1 VRPTHSVMEIGE
13 DCCRL
18 SPPSNVLAMD
28 GIDKVGLAYGGES
41 FVSNEMTQRPA
52 AAFDHI
58 FAAHVY
64 SLRRGSRGCPS
75 SNPDRRGDRSRKDA
89 RGG

>member
-1 VRPTHSVMEIGE
+1 VRPTHSVMKSVKAAPFIF
-13 DCCRL
+13 
-18 SPPSNVLAMD
+18 SSNVLAMD

-41 FVSNEMTQRPA
+41 FVSNETTQQPA

-89 RGG
+89 RGA

>member
-1 VRPTHSVMEIGE
+1 MRPTHSVMEIAKG
-13 DCCRL
+13 
-18 SPPSNVLAMD
+18 
-28 GIDKVGLAYGGES
+28 YGGER
-41 FVSNEMTQRPA
+41 FVSNETTQRPA

-64 SLRRGSRGCPS
+64 SLSRGSRIPLVES
-75 SNPDRRGDRSRKDA
+75 RPARRSVRKDA